1 MYVTALAVLLPTLL
15 LHSYYARADTLPDGT
30 IYWITSSTSPD
41 APVQSQ
47 HVTACQNNTVAATP
61 LNQTYI
67 DGMQSGLKAYSHSPP
82 EGSWAGLECSGFGEG
97 FFRGA
102 SGGYNG

>member
-1 MYVTALAVLLPTLL
+1 MRPYNNLAHHSSSIHYHHIAAVSSHVLYRKSHLASFTIYVTALAVLLPTLL

-47 HVTACQNNTVAATP
+47 HVTACQNNTVTATP

-67 DGMQSGLKAYSHSPP
+67 DGM
-82 EGSWAGLECSGFGEG
+82 
-97 FFRGA
+97 
-102 SGGYNG
+102 